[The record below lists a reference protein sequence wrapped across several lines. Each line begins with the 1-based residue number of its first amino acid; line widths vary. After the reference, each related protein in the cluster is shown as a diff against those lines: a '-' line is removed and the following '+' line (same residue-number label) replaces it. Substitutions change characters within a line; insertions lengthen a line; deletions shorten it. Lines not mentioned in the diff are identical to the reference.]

1 MKFVVVSS
9 SCPIM
14 KIANIHDINF
24 NKDVP
29 WDFAK
34 YDNSSIGNMQVAHE
48 GGELS
53 AFTIQ
58 QAKKGFKTLK
68 KTIKIG

>member
-1 MKFVVVSS
+1 
-9 SCPIM
+9 
-14 KIANIHDINF
+14 
-24 NKDVP
+24 
-29 WDFAK
+29 
-34 YDNSSIGNMQVAHE
+34 MQVAHE

-58 QAKKGFKTLK
+58 QAKKSFKTLK